1 MSKLEDARE
10 ILTAL
15 RVPKAQRNDMCCYV
29 LIALAGIEE
38 NGEWTQARNKFMRIH
53 DIRVK
58 IKAGYNVVYAENTHE
73 SLRKDAVKPFMLAA
87 FVENYA
93 PATNSPKYSYRL
105 TDEMVELLQSYGTTV
120 WKERLNDFQ
129 KKHESLIKLYESKRK
144 IKKMPVRI
152 NGDDFTFSEGKH
164 NQLQKAILEEF
175 APRFAPGTECL
186 YIGDTTKKD
195 LVKNAKTL
203 EKLGVDIT
211 LHDKMPDVILYSE
224 EKGWLYFIEAVTSV
238 GPMSAERIL
247 EIEKMTEKVTTGK
260 IYVTAF
266 LDFKT
271 YKKFSESLAWETEVW
286 IAEMSDHMIHLNGD
300 KFMGPRK

>member
-1 MSKLEDARE
+1 MSKLEDARK

-15 RVPKAQRNDMCCYV
+15 QVPKEQKNDMCCYV
-29 LIALAGIEE
+29 LIALAGIDEDGKWE
-38 NGEWTQARNKFMRIH
+38 QATNKFMRIH

-58 IKAGYNVVYAENTHE
+58 IKNSYNVAYAENTRE
-73 SLRKDAVKPFMLAA
+73 SLRKEAVKPFMQAA

-105 TDEMVELLQSYGTTV
+105 TEEMLGLLQSYGSDF
-120 WKERLNDFQ
+120 WKLKLADFMQ
-129 KKHESLIKLYESKRK
+129 KQESLISKYESKRHLTK
-144 IKKMPVRI
+144 IPVQV
-152 NGDDFTFSEGKH
+152 NGQKLHFSEGKH

-175 APRFAPGTECL
+175 APRFAQGTECL
-186 YIGDTTKKD
+186 YVGDTEKKSLLKED
-195 LVKNAKTL
+195 ARLC
-203 EKLGVDIT
+203 ELGFEIT
-211 LHDKMPDVILYSE
+211 QHDTMPDIVLYSPD
-224 EKGWLYFIEAVTSV
+224 KKWIYFIEAVTSV
-238 GPMSAERIL
+238 GPMSPNRIIEL
-247 EIEKMTEKVTTGK
+247 ETLTQNVTAGK

-286 IAEMSDHMIHLNGD
+286 LAEMPDHMIHLNGD